1 MEKIVILGST
11 GSIGKSALDV
21 IRSNPDRFKVVGLCA
36 RKSSIELAD
45 QARLFGVEDI
55 AITDETTDTSFKY
68 IIKGRDAA
76 INLIRKTSPDIVL
89 NGISGAAGFLP
100 SLEALKR
107 GVKLALANKESL
119 VVGGKFV
126 KAAARKY
133 GAKII
138 PVDSEHSA
146 IFQCLQGE
154 RREDVEKI
162 ILTASGGPFKDRP
175 KETFASITP
184 EEALKHPTWSMGQR
198 ITIDSA
204 TMMNKAL
211 EIIEASWLFDIPG
224 EKIDVWIHPASIV
237 HSVVQFKDSSFKAQF
252 GIPDMRVP
260 IAYALAWPERL
271 RLDLPR
277 FDFHNTMSLEFSK
290 PDEVKFRAFR
300 LAHNALKKPDT
311 MPCIMNAADEVA
323 VDQFLKR
330 NLSFDRI
337 TDIVERTMEKL
348 SGEKA
353 DTIEEL
359 IELDRKTRLTAKDLI

>member
-1 MEKIVILGST
+1 MEKVIILGST

-21 IRSNPDRFKVVGLCA
+21 IRSNPDRYKVIGLCA
-36 RKSSIELAD
+36 RKSSAQLAE
-45 QARLFGVEDI
+45 QARLFGVDDI
-55 AITDETTDTSFKY
+55 AITDETTDTGVKY

-76 INLIRKTSPDIVL
+76 INLIRKTSPDIVV

-100 SLEALKR
+100 SLETLRK

-119 VVGGKFV
+119 VVGGKFL
-126 KAAARKY
+126 KAVEKKY

-154 RREDVEKI
+154 RKEDVEKI

-175 KETFASITP
+175 KETFAAITP
-184 EEALKHPTWSMGQR
+184 EEALKHPTWNMGQR

-211 EIIEASWLFDIPG
+211 EIIEASWLFDMPG
-224 EKIDVWIHPASIV
+224 ENIDVWIHPASIV

-260 IAYALAWPERL
+260 IAYALSWPERL

-277 FDFHNTMSLEFSK
+277 LDFQNVMSLEFSK
-290 PDEVKFRAFR
+290 PDEGKFRAFR
-300 LAHNALKKPDT
+300 LAHYALKKPDT
-311 MPCIMNAADEVA
+311 LPCVMNAADEVA
-323 VDQFLKR
+323 VEEFLKR

-337 TDIVERTMEKL
+337 TDIVEKTMEKL
-348 SGEKA
+348 SEEKA

-359 IELDRKTRLTAKDLI
+359 IKLDRKSRITAKDLI

>member
-1 MEKIVILGST
+1 MEKVIILGST

-21 IRSNPDRFKVVGLCA
+21 IRSNPHRFKVIGLCA
-36 RKSSIELAD
+36 RKSSTQLAE

-55 AITDETTDTSFKY
+55 AITDETTDAGGKR

-76 INLIRKTSPDIVL
+76 INLIRKTSPDIVV

-100 SLEALKR
+100 SLEALKK

-126 KAAARKY
+126 KAAQKKY

-154 RREDVEKI
+154 RKEDVEKI
-162 ILTASGGPFKDRP
+162 ILTASGGPFRDRP
-175 KETFASITP
+175 KETFAMVTP
-184 EEALKHPTWSMGQR
+184 EEALKHPTWNMGQR

-211 EIIEASWLFDIPG
+211 EIIEASWLFDMPG

-237 HSVVQFKDSSFKAQF
+237 HSIVQFKDSSFKAQL

-260 IAYALAWPERL
+260 IAYALSWPERL

-277 FDFHNTMSLEFSK
+277 LDFHNVLSLEFSK

-300 LAHNALKKPDT
+300 LAHYALKKPDT
-311 MPCIMNAADEVA
+311 LPCVMNAADEVA
-323 VDQFLKR
+323 VDEFLKK
-330 NLSFDRI
+330 NISFDRI

-348 SGEKA
+348 SEEKA

-359 IELDRKTRLTAKDLI
+359 IELDRKSRITAKDLI

>member
-1 MEKIVILGST
+1 MEKVIILGST
-11 GSIGKSALDV
+11 GSIGNSALDV
-21 IRSNPDRFKVVGLCA
+21 IRSNPDRYKVIGLCA
-36 RKSSIELAD
+36 RKSSIQLAE
-45 QARLFGVEDI
+45 QARFFGVEDI
-55 AITDETTDTSFKY
+55 AITDETTDAGEKH

-76 INLIRKTSPDIVL
+76 INLIRKLSPDIVV

-100 SLEALKR
+100 TLEALKK

-126 KAAARKY
+126 KAAAKKY

-154 RREDVEKI
+154 RKEDVEKI

-175 KETFASITP
+175 RETFASVTP
-184 EEALKHPTWSMGQR
+184 EEALKHPTWNMGPR

-204 TMMNKAL
+204 TMVNKAL
-211 EIIEASWLFDIPG
+211 EIIEASWLFDMPG

-237 HSVVQFKDSSFKAQF
+237 HSIVQFRDSSFKAQV

-260 IAYALAWPERL
+260 IAYALSWPERL
-271 RLDLPR
+271 LLDLPR
-277 FDFHNTMSLEFSK
+277 FDFHDMMSLEFSK
-290 PDEVKFRAFR
+290 PEEGKFRALR
-300 LAHNALKKPDT
+300 LAHDALKKPDT
-311 MPCIMNAADEVA
+311 LPCVMNAADEVA
-323 VDQFLKR
+323 VDEFLKR

-337 TDIVERTMEKL
+337 PIIIERTMDKL

-359 IELDRKTRLTAKDLI
+359 IELDRKSRITAKEMI